1 MTTTQPTT
9 LTTAPVERPT
19 APMLSASD
27 TLTVIAWHDPTVD
40 QASGAMPTDS
50 DDALVW
56 YTPSVGTIGM
66 AMAHRFAR
74 YATDAP
80 TRWTVDEMAAT
91 FGLARSAGRVF
102 RSLDRLERFDI
113 ARRHIDVVEVRLWLP
128 PLSRRHVDQLPA
140 YLAAG
145 ATPGT
150 TR

>member
-1 MTTTQPTT
+1 MTI
-9 LTTAPVERPT
+9 TAPHPATDQSTDARELDTILVR
-19 APMLSASD
+19 AWSD
-27 TLTVIAWHDPTVD
+27 PATESMP
-40 QASGAMPTDS
+40 GAIPTDS

-80 TRWTVDEMAAT
+80 TRWTVDEIAAT

-113 ARRHIDVVEVRLWLP
+113 ARRQNDVVEVRLWLP

-145 ATPGT
+145 TTPGT

>member
-1 MTTTQPTT
+1 MTI
-9 LTTAPVERPT
+9 TAPQHTTGR
-19 APMLSASD
+19 D
-27 TLTVIAWHDPTVD
+27 TDDRHLDTIVVRAWLDPATE
-40 QASGAMPTDS
+40 SMPGAIRTDS

-80 TRWTVDEMAAT
+80 TRWTVDEIAAT

-113 ARRHIDVVEVRLWLP
+113 ARRQNDVVEVRLWLP

-145 ATPGT
+145 TTPGT